1 MAQLKLPKQS
11 DQKPIDI
18 TIRLTGDLRRALD
31 RYAALYRAS
40 YDEEISVP
48 DLIPAILSEFL
59 ASDAEFETGTAG
71 GPAQSRAKVEEP
83 PEPIKPLTDTPER
96 MIQLREVMQLIGL
109 GKTMVYRMIQENRF
123 ALERGRGSRVD
134 RKPQGS
140 DQLAPSVALMALATS
155 SAVTEPI

>member
-11 DQKPIDI
+11 DQKPIDV

-71 GPAQSRAKVEEP
+71 GPARSRAKVEEP

-109 GKTMVYRMIQENRF
+109 GKTMIYRMIQENRF
-123 ALERGRGSRVD
+123 PPPYKLSPGASRWSEAEV
-134 RKPQGS
+134 
-140 DQLAPSVALMALATS
+140 LAWIENLKVPTS
-155 SAVTEPI
+155 SRHRWR